1 MNPKQIACLILMI
14 FIGVIVYVA
23 QIVHN
28 TVSAMRS
35 SAEAAVSSA
44 TSAESERSTAEIKA
58 AMVKAETE
66 EIRGFLKAWEPALS
80 KAQTQTEVERT
91 IEISLRDAGSPLV
104 TNRRHEVRAFATK
117 GLPKSVL
124 TTITMQDEY
133 AKVLNWLGD
142 IERRLPLTRMKVV
155 RVSGGST
162 IRQLKLEASFETPL
176 FDLNSVQPAPV
187 DTTIASKP

>member
-28 TVSAMRS
+28 KVSAMRS
-35 SAEAAVSSA
+35 SAEAAVSAA
-44 TSAESERSTAEIKA
+44 TSAETERSTAEIKA
-58 AMVKAETE
+58 AMIKAETE

-104 TNRRHEVRAFATK
+104 TNRRHELRTFATK

-142 IERRLPLTRMKVV
+142 IERRLPLTRMKIV

-162 IRQLKLEASFETPL
+162 VRQLKLEASFETPL

-187 DTTIASKP
+187 DANIATKP

>member
-14 FIGVIVYVA
+14 FIGVLVYVA

-28 TVSAMRS
+28 KVSAMRS
-35 SAEAAVSSA
+35 SAEAAVSA
-44 TSAESERSTAEIKA
+44 TTSAETERSTAEIKA

-66 EIRGFLKAWEPALS
+66 EIRGFLKAWEPALT

-91 IEISLRDAGSPLV
+91 SEISLRDAGSPLV
-104 TNRRHEVRAFATK
+104 TNRRHELRTFATK
-117 GLPKSVL
+117 GLPKSVV

-142 IERRLPLTRMKVV
+142 IERRLPLTRMKIV

-162 IRQLKLEASFETPL
+162 VRQLKLEASFETPL

-187 DTTIASKP
+187 DANIAAKP